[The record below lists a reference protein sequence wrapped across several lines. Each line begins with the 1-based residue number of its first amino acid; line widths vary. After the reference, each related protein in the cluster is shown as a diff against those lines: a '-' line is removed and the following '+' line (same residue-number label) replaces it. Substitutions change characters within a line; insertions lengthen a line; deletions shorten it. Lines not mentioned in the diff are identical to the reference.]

1 MSNFISIEPIVAS
14 CHDKE
19 YDPEWWFPIEIG
31 GTREWSRTPN
41 AMKARAICA
50 TCPMIKECRDY
61 SLRFDTIH
69 GIWAG
74 LDRHERHDLQ
84 KKLGIAPESFSLSYR
99 PYMEWVNVRKAT
111 NNG

>member
-31 GTREWSRTPN
+31 GSRTWSRTPD

-50 TCPMIKECRDY
+50 TCPMITECRDY
-61 SLRFDTIH
+61 SLRFDTIY

-84 KKLGIAPESFSLSYR
+84 KKLGVEPESFSLSYR
-99 PYMEWVNVRKAT
+99 PYMEYVVRKVADYE
-111 NNG
+111 